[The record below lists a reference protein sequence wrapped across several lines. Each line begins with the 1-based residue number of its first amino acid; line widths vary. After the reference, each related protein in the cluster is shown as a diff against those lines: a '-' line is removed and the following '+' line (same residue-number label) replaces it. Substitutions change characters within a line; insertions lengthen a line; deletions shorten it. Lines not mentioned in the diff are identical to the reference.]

1 MSAIHALP
9 LDAAARDRARPIARD
24 LQAQTLCL
32 WCGPLLALGFGI
44 GFVLLGGYVPPP
56 APTLSAVEIAEL
68 YALNATP
75 IRVGMFIC
83 ILAMLLLTP
92 WGIGLAMRTPARTQ
106 SPALFIT
113 QVAMVVMSSLVS
125 VVSCILWSLASFRA
139 GTISPEIILSINDS
153 AWFMFLLTWP
163 SFSVWFVLLGLG
175 ILQDTREQPG
185 YPRWAAY
192 LSFWTALLLIP
203 GGLIP
208 FFKTG
213 PFAWNGLLAF
223 YVVVIAFFIW
233 LTAIT
238 SCAFRSLQREKA
250 ACALATSAENLAH

>member
-1 MSAIHALP
+1 MSASNALP
-9 LDAAARDRARPIARD
+9 LASRVGDASSPAANDHF
-24 LQAQTLCL
+24 AQYLCL
-32 WCGPLLALGFGI
+32 CCGPLLALGFGF

-56 APTLSAVEIAEL
+56 APTLSATEIAGL
-68 YALNATP
+68 YAANATP

-92 WGIGLAMRTPARTQ
+92 WGIGLALRTPARTQ
-106 SPALFIT
+106 SPTLFIT
-113 QVAMVVMSSLVS
+113 QICMVAMSSVVS
-125 VVSCILWSLASFRA
+125 VISCILWSLASFRA

-163 SFSVWFVLLGLG
+163 SFSVWFVLLGIG
-175 ILQDTREQPG
+175 VLQDKRKNPG
-185 YPRWAAY
+185 YPRWTAY

-233 LTAIT
+233 LATMST
-238 SCAFRSLQREKA
+238 CAFRSLQRERA
-250 ACALATSAENLAH
+250 AR